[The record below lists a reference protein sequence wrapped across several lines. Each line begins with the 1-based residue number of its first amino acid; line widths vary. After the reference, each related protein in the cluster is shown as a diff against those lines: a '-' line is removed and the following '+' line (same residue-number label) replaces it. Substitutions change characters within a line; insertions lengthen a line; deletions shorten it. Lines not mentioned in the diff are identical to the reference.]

1 MRADA
6 AESAS
11 SGGPRSAVSRVAVR
25 PEVAGTWGDAWA
37 EMRLL
42 LRQHRGMLAVGF
54 GLMLVNRL
62 AALVLPASSKYLV
75 DDVLGR
81 ERADLLPLL
90 GLAVVV
96 AVTAE
101 SATGFGLARV
111 VGTGAQRAI
120 TELRTSLMAHLVRLP
135 AGFFEA
141 GPSGTLIARVM
152 TDTEGVRSFLGTGL
166 VQLVGG
172 LLTAVLALG
181 LLFTLNWQLTVIIA
195 VLLAVYVL
203 ALTRAFGWLFPAF
216 RRVSERTAQLTAR
229 LAETVGGIRVVKSYA
244 AEQAEADM
252 FARDANRLL
261 GEVVR
266 AVTGTSALTAGSTL
280 LTGLVGVML
289 LVVGGRAVLAGT
301 MTLGDVAMYVFL
313 VGLLTTPLLQLAAYG
328 SEVSRAAAG
337 LSRIRELRSI
347 ATEPEEDRE
356 RGALPVRSLIGAV
369 ELDRVSYA
377 YRSDCR
383 SGSVPGSVHGR
394 LVLHDIDLYAPA
406 GSTTALVGRSG
417 SGKSTICR
425 LLLAFDRPTRGRVL
439 IDGCDLALLRRG
451 DYRSHLGVVLQEGF
465 LFDGSVAENIRYARP
480 QATLAEVRT
489 AGRIAHCEEFAE
501 ELPEGYQ
508 TVVGERG
515 VKLSGGQRQ
524 RVAIARAI
532 LADPRIL
539 ILDEA
544 TSHLDAESEALIQDA
559 LQALRSGRTTFV
571 IAHRMSTVESADQ
584 ILVLEA
590 GRMVE
595 RGAHHELVSR
605 SRRYRQMYDTQHPNE
620 LASPVD
626 RRGGLQTETDA
637 DPSLSP
643 LVPAEMTEC
652 DGSNRRGDGRVL
664 AIHHETTLPVMRF
677 RDEAILTGD
686 AGERPRCCEFAAHR

>member
-1 MRADA
+1 
-6 AESAS
+6 
-11 SGGPRSAVSRVAVR
+11 
-25 PEVAGTWGDAWA
+25 
-37 EMRLL
+37 MRLL
-42 LRQHRGMLAVGF
+42 LRQHRGMLALGF

-62 AALVLPASSKYLV
+62 ATLVLPASSKYLV

-81 ERADLLPLL
+81 GRADLLPLL
-90 GLAVVV
+90 GLAVAV
-96 AVTAE
+96 AVTVE
-101 SATGFGLARV
+101 SATGFGLSRV

-120 TELRTSLMAHLVRLP
+120 TELRTGLMAHLVRLP

-141 GPSGTLIARVM
+141 RPSGTLISRIM

-181 LLFTLNWQLTVIIA
+181 LLFTLNWRLTALIA
-195 VLLAVYVL
+195 VLLTVYVL

-229 LAETVGGIRVVKSYA
+229 LADTVGGIRVVKSYA
-244 AEQAEADM
+244 AERTEAGL

-266 AVTGTSALTAGSTL
+266 AVTGASAMTAGSTL
-280 LTGLVGVML
+280 LTGLVGVTL

-301 MTLGDVAMYVFL
+301 MTLGDVAMYVFV
-313 VGLLTTPLLQLAAYG
+313 VGLLAAPLLQVAAYG

-337 LSRIRELRSI
+337 LARIRELRSI

-356 RGALPVRSLIGAV
+356 CGALPVRSVIGAV
-369 ELDRVSYA
+369 EFDRVSYA
-377 YRSDCR
+377 Y
-383 SGSVPGSVHGR
+383 VPGR
-394 LVLHDIDLYAPA
+394 PVLHDIKLYAPA

-425 LLLAFDRPTRGRVL
+425 LLMAFDRPTCGRVL
-439 IDGCDLALLRRG
+439 IDGCDLALLRRS

-465 LFDGSVAENIRYARP
+465 LFDGSVTENIRYARP
-480 QATLAEVRT
+480 QAAMAEVRA
-489 AGRIAHCEEFAE
+489 AGRITHCEEFVE
-501 ELPEGYQ
+501 GLPQGYE

-524 RVAIARAI
+524 RIAIARAI

-544 TSHLDAESEALIQDA
+544 TSHLDTESEALIQDA
-559 LQALRSGRTTFV
+559 LQALRNGRTTFV

-584 ILVLEA
+584 IVVLDA
-590 GRMVE
+590 GRIAEQGVHEGLMLRGGRYQRLYE
-595 RGAHHELVSR
+595 RHAR
-605 SRRYRQMYDTQHPNE
+605 CR
-620 LASPVD
+620 D
-626 RRGGLQTETDA
+626 RRG
-637 DPSLSP
+637 
-643 LVPAEMTEC
+643 
-652 DGSNRRGDGRVL
+652 
-664 AIHHETTLPVMRF
+664 
-677 RDEAILTGD
+677 RDEFRIRAGVGRD
-686 AGERPRCCEFAAHR
+686 QGNGAGELEESDHGH